1 MSKFALLFL
10 FLVFGGS
17 FAALFAAPVFA
28 FLVYQL
34 IYFVNPAIRWWA
46 GTIPGIP
53 YSFIASSLMILVL
66 GLRYKALS
74 ELAPW
79 KHQPIFKWLVLILI
93 MYVLT
98 TSVALLPEAH
108 KKFTVDLLKLFV
120 IIFVAYKLINSEKAL
135 DACLWVYVLGCTY
148 LGYMAYVNG
157 RNAQG
162 RVEGIGMVD
171 TGGDSNM
178 TGAAMVPALVFLM
191 YMAWLGNRKVK
202 LLAVFC
208 GALIANGLVLINSR
222 GAFLGVVA
230 GCGFFLMHMI
240 FSRYRR
246 KGQRAMA
253 IVTIIMGISGGLY
266 VADDTFWERMQ
277 TLQTVEEDPGASG
290 SHRIDFWLATFDVI
304 DDYPFGVGILGFI
317 EVSPHYLP
325 EHYFENRDIGKATH
339 STWFQIF
346 SELGWPGPVL
356 LIALLVSVLRMSRQ
370 TKKYVVCR
378 GQYEVYFKILALEG
392 GLLGFLVAASFIDR
406 ARAEVLYWL
415 VLFLAVAANIYYL
428 RSGKATASARSTR
441 LNARTAGSKP

>member
-1 MSKFALLFL
+1 MSKFALLFV
-10 FLVFGGS
+10 FLVFGGC

-28 FLVYQL
+28 FLVYQM
-34 IYFVNPAIRWWA
+34 IYFVNPAIRWWVS
-46 GTIPGIP
+46 TIPGIP

-66 GLRYKALS
+66 GLRFKALS

-79 KHQPIFKWLVLILI
+79 KSQPIFKWLVLILV
-93 MYVLT
+93 MYVVT
-98 TSVALLPEAH
+98 ANVAILPEVH
-108 KKFTVDLLKLFV
+108 KRFTIDLLKLFV

-135 DACLWVYVLGCTY
+135 DACLWLYVLGCTY
-148 LGYMAYVNG
+148 LGYMAYVHG
-157 RNAQG
+157 RNAMG

-191 YMAWLGNRKVK
+191 YMAWLGNKKVK

-230 GCGFFLMHMI
+230 GCGFFLMYMI

-253 IVTIIMGISGGLY
+253 VLTIILGISGGLY
-266 VADDTFWERMQ
+266 VADDAFWVRMQ

-304 DDYPFGVGILGFI
+304 EDYPFGVGIFGFI
-317 EVSPHYLP
+317 EVSQQYLP
-325 EHYFENRDIGKATH
+325 AHYFENRDIGKATH

-346 SELGWPGPVL
+346 SELGWPGPIL
-356 LIALLVSVLRMSRQ
+356 LIGLLVSALR
-370 TKKYVVCR
+370 
-378 GQYEVYFKILALEG
+378 
-392 GLLGFLVAASFIDR
+392 
-406 ARAEVLYWL
+406 
-415 VLFLAVAANIYYL
+415 
-428 RSGKATASARSTR
+428 RSE
-441 LNARTAGSKP
+441 